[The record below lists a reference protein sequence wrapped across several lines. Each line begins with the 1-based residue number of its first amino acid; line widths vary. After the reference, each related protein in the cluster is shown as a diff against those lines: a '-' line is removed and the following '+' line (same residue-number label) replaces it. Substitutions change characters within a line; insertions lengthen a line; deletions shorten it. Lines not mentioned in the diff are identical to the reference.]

1 MKKLIIKLFISIKK
15 GINEINLGNYRQDK
29 MSIAGFSMV
38 DYKNYKV
45 VKQIGDTIQT
55 SVPFNK
61 IIPIPV

>member
-1 MKKLIIKLFISIKK
+1 MKKLIIKLFISFKK